1 MYVFSFSFSEESS
14 VEISQSGSLADLE
27 GEGERVCGSVDLAKN
42 FLRIAD
48 FNNNFSGSADPINLM
63 DSDIARNRV
72 RITDSK
78 YNSSR

>member
-1 MYVFSFSFSEESS
+1 MLCLTVNWHFLNG
-14 VEISQSGSLADLE
+14 Q
-27 GEGERVCGSVDLAKN
+27 GERVCRSMDLAKN
-42 FLRIAD
+42 FLRIAG

-78 YNSSR
+78 YNSSQ